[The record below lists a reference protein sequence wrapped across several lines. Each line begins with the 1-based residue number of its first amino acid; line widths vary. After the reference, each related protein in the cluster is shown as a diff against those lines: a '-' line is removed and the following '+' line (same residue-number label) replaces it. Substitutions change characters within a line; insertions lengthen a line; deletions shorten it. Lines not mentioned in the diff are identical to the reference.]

1 MSCWLLLLTYNL
13 IFYLKNWSRQKL
25 LLAGMKGGK
34 EENRMENLTV
44 KNVEYEA
51 QAKSNESQWWFLKE
65 NIVKTETEVL
75 SKMN

>member
-1 MSCWLLLLTYNL
+1 
-13 IFYLKNWSRQKL
+13 
-25 LLAGMKGGK
+25 MKGGK

>member
-1 MSCWLLLLTYNL
+1 
-13 IFYLKNWSRQKL
+13 
-25 LLAGMKGGK
+25 
-34 EENRMENLTV
+34 MENLTV

-65 NIVKTETEVL
+65 NIVKTETAVL